1 MHSAGVPARSKV
13 TPYPLAPRAH
23 SAPCLRQPRA
33 PASTFPGKTR
43 LRQRAG
49 PLLPSQQHK
58 YPGAGLR
65 ATARKGRVGPV
76 RAGRGHR
83 GSGSNVGAMAPFT
96 FLCLCRARL
105 AARVL
110 LTGLVSE
117 LFMNC
122 SKSST
127 LRWSTTLSRSE
138 SWSAF
143 LGCSSFLLVSRK
155 RSFSLISA

>member
-1 MHSAGVPARSKV
+1 M
-13 TPYPLAPRAH
+13 
-23 SAPCLRQPRA
+23 
-33 PASTFPGKTR
+33 
-43 LRQRAG
+43 
-49 PLLPSQQHK
+49 
-58 YPGAGLR
+58 
-65 ATARKGRVGPV
+65 GPV
-76 RAGRGHR
+76 RAGRSHW
-83 GSGSNVGAMAPFT
+83 GSGSNVGATAPIT